1 MNLVSCGNGIMVVSG
16 TSCILDLVLSALF
29 IWLLL
34 LVRRAV
40 WVETDNISAKVPHR
54 PLSFCPKL
62 LFASCRSP
70 VATFPA
76 LLSYSEA
83 LHCKSGSVKKLI
95 LIPRGI
101 PDYRQYGN
109 WQISPIPHFGHSLH
123 NLNKIQQRVKDSS
136 TESSPRCPQ
145 S

>member
-16 TSCILDLVLSALF
+16 TSCVLDLVLSALF
-29 IWLLL
+29 ICWL
-34 LVRRAV
+34 RRAV
-40 WVETDNISAKVPHR
+40 WLETDNISAKVPHR
-54 PLSFCPKL
+54 PLSYCPEL

-83 LHCKSGSVKKLI
+83 LHCKPGSVKKLI
-95 LIPRGI
+95 PIPQGI

-109 WQISPIPHFGHSLH
+109 W
-123 NLNKIQQRVKDSS
+123 
-136 TESSPRCPQ
+136 
-145 S
+145 